1 MRIALTTLT
10 IPVDS
15 MGFVQGGPLDGLH
28 AATAEDILAGR
39 DQLISVDGR
48 RVATTLRFAPDAG
61 EWTVCHAGEVTSVH
75 ADLDEAAAV
84 YRRLA
89 GVR

>member
-1 MRIALTTLT
+1 MLTTLT

-15 MGFVQGGPLDGLH
+15 MGFVLSGPLAGLH
-28 AATAEDILAGR
+28 AATAEDIMDGR
-39 DQLISVDGR
+39 DQLTSVDGR
-48 RVATTLRFAPDAG
+48 QVATTLGFSPDAG
-61 EWTVCHAGEVTSVH
+61 QWTVRHAGEVICVLE
-75 ADLDEAAAV
+75 DLDEAAAA